1 MRFVRFILL
10 LSIASLLSLV
20 SGCASVS
27 MTPAEDDTRA
37 KTFAVKSGK
46 ANIYL
51 YRNETFGAAIKM
63 NVSLNG
69 KMAGETAAQTY
80 FLWEVDPGTYDIA
93 SHTENTS
100 TLKLIVEAGRNYFV
114 WQEVK
119 MGLLQARSELKQ
131 VDEETGRKGV
141 AECNRAQTT
150 Y

>member
-1 MRFVRFILL
+1 MKIGRLASLFTLSLL
-10 LSIASLLSLV
+10 LLM
-20 SGCASVS
+20 SGCATVS
-27 MTPAEDDTRA
+27 MMPAEEDTRA
-37 KTFAVKSGK
+37 KTFAVKSGR

-63 NVSLNG
+63 TVSLNG
-69 KMAGETAAQTY
+69 KMAGETASKTY
-80 FLWEVDPGTYDIA
+80 FLWEVEPGTYDIA

-100 TLKLIVEAGRNYFV
+100 TLKLIVEAGKNYFV

-119 MGLLQARSELKQ
+119 MGLFMARSELQQ

-141 AECNRAQTT
+141 AECTRAQST